1 MRDIIQSPGNKS
13 PRERLV
19 VARLYLYGSRRQ
31 DGAPSG
37 KGGVVIALSKVSAR
51 HDHPRGIIAI
61 RRMLKLAFDRK
72 SRVLQVSISGIFAS
86 EDMDE
91 LDNAVV
97 EFVARH
103 GPVRG
108 IFDYSDVE
116 AIAVPDS
123 RLAERAQQ
131 PQVIEQRVVVA
142 SRATR
147 GERARTY
154 ASYRREAGQR
164 QAVIVDSLGE
174 AYAFLD
180 LRNPR
185 FEPVER

>member
-1 MRDIIQSPGNKS
+1 
-13 PRERLV
+13 
-19 VARLYLYGSRRQ
+19 
-31 DGAPSG
+31 
-37 KGGVVIALSKVSAR
+37 
-51 HDHPRGIIAI
+51 
-61 RRMLKLAFDRK
+61 MLRLAFDRK
-72 SRVLQVSISGIFAS
+72 NRVLQVTVSGIFGS

-91 LDNAVV
+91 LDNIVV

-108 IFDYSDVE
+108 IFDYSDVD

-131 PQVIEQRVVVA
+131 PQAIEERVVVA
-142 SRATR
+142 SRVMGGT
-147 GERARTY
+147 RARTY
-154 ASYRREAGQR
+154 QGYRREAGQR
-164 QAVIVDSLGE
+164 QAVIVETLGE
-174 AYAFLD
+174 AYTFLD

>member
-1 MRDIIQSPGNKS
+1 
-13 PRERLV
+13 
-19 VARLYLYGSRRQ
+19 
-31 DGAPSG
+31 
-37 KGGVVIALSKVSAR
+37 
-51 HDHPRGIIAI
+51 
-61 RRMLKLAFDRK
+61 MLKLAFDRK
-72 SRVLQVSISGIFAS
+72 SRVLQIAISGSFAS

-103 GPVRG
+103 GSVRG

-142 SRATR
+142 SRAMR

-154 ASYRREAGQR
+154 ASYRREAGQS
-164 QAVIVDSLGE
+164 QAVIVDSLSE
-174 AYAFLD
+174 AYDFLD

-185 FEPVER
+185 IRAGRTLVLYFPRICREETMASPLKIEPVDATFGAVVTGFRIPGIDDDDLAARSTPRG

>member
-1 MRDIIQSPGNKS
+1 
-13 PRERLV
+13 
-19 VARLYLYGSRRQ
+19 
-31 DGAPSG
+31 
-37 KGGVVIALSKVSAR
+37 
-51 HDHPRGIIAI
+51 
-61 RRMLKLAFDRK
+61 MLALAFDRK
-72 SRVLQVSISGIFAS
+72 SRILRVTISGIFAS

-103 GPVRG
+103 GEVRAG

-116 AIAVPDS
+116 VIAVPDS

-131 PQVIEQRVVVA
+131 PHAIQQRVVVS
-142 SRATR
+142 SRAMG

-154 ASYRREAGQR
+154 GRFRREAGQR
-164 QAVIVDSLGE
+164 EPTIVASLDE
-174 AYAFLD
+174 AYAILG

>member
-1 MRDIIQSPGNKS
+1 
-13 PRERLV
+13 
-19 VARLYLYGSRRQ
+19 
-31 DGAPSG
+31 
-37 KGGVVIALSKVSAR
+37 
-51 HDHPRGIIAI
+51 
-61 RRMLKLAFDRK
+61 MLKLAFDRK
-72 SRVLQVSISGIFAS
+72 NRVLQVTIFGIFAS

-91 LDNAVV
+91 LENAVV

-103 GPVRG
+103 GQVRG

-131 PQVIEQRVVVA
+131 PEAIEHRVVVA
-142 SRATR
+142 SRVLG

-154 ASYRREAGQR
+154 ARYRREASQKHP
-164 QAVIVDSLGE
+164 VIVGSLAE
-174 AYAFLD
+174 AYAFLG

>member
-1 MRDIIQSPGNKS
+1 
-13 PRERLV
+13 
-19 VARLYLYGSRRQ
+19 
-31 DGAPSG
+31 
-37 KGGVVIALSKVSAR
+37 
-51 HDHPRGIIAI
+51 
-61 RRMLKLAFDRK
+61 MLKLAFDRK
-72 SRVLQVSISGIFAS
+72 SRVLQITVSGIFAS

-91 LDNAVV
+91 LDNAVI

-103 GPVRG
+103 GSVRG

-131 PQVIEQRVVVA
+131 PQVIEERVVVA
-142 SRATR
+142 SRAMK

>member
-1 MRDIIQSPGNKS
+1 
-13 PRERLV
+13 
-19 VARLYLYGSRRQ
+19 
-31 DGAPSG
+31 
-37 KGGVVIALSKVSAR
+37 
-51 HDHPRGIIAI
+51 
-61 RRMLKLAFDRK
+61 MLTLAFDRK
-72 SRVLQVSISGIFAS
+72 SRILRITISGIFAS
-86 EDMDE
+86 DDMDE

-103 GPVRG
+103 GEVRAG

-116 AIAVPDS
+116 MIAVPDS

-131 PQVIEQRVVVA
+131 PHAIQRRVVVA
-142 SRATR
+142 SRVMG

-154 ASYRREAGQR
+154 GRYRREAGQR
-164 QAVIVDSLGE
+164 EHTVVATLDE
-174 AYAFLD
+174 AYALLG

>member
-1 MRDIIQSPGNKS
+1 
-13 PRERLV
+13 
-19 VARLYLYGSRRQ
+19 
-31 DGAPSG
+31 
-37 KGGVVIALSKVSAR
+37 
-51 HDHPRGIIAI
+51 
-61 RRMLKLAFDRK
+61 MLKLAFDRK
-72 SRVLQVSISGIFAS
+72 NRVLHVAVSGIFAS

-91 LDNAVV
+91 LDNAVI

-108 IFDYSDVE
+108 IFDYSEVE

-131 PQVIEQRVVVA
+131 PEAIEQRVVVA
-142 SRATR
+142 SHVMG

-154 ASYRREAGQR
+154 ARYRREASQKHPM
-164 QAVIVDSLGE
+164 IVSSLDE
-174 AYAFLD
+174 AYDFLG

>member
-1 MRDIIQSPGNKS
+1 
-13 PRERLV
+13 
-19 VARLYLYGSRRQ
+19 
-31 DGAPSG
+31 
-37 KGGVVIALSKVSAR
+37 
-51 HDHPRGIIAI
+51 
-61 RRMLKLAFDRK
+61 MLKLAFDRK
-72 SRVLQVSISGIFAS
+72 NRVLQVSVSGIFAS

-108 IFDYSDVE
+108 IFDYSEVD

-131 PQVIEQRVVVA
+131 PEAIEERVVVA
-142 SRATR
+142 SHVMG

-154 ASYRREAGQR
+154 ARYRREANQKHPM
-164 QAVIVDSLGE
+164 IVDSLAE
-174 AYAFLD
+174 AYDVLD

>member
-1 MRDIIQSPGNKS
+1 
-13 PRERLV
+13 
-19 VARLYLYGSRRQ
+19 
-31 DGAPSG
+31 
-37 KGGVVIALSKVSAR
+37 
-51 HDHPRGIIAI
+51 
-61 RRMLKLAFDRK
+61 MLKLAFDRK
-72 SRVLQVSISGIFAS
+72 NRVLQVTIFGIFAS

-91 LDNAVV
+91 LETAVV

-103 GPVRG
+103 GQVRG

-131 PQVIEQRVVVA
+131 PEAIEQRVVVA
-142 SRATR
+142 SRVLG

-154 ASYRREAGQR
+154 ARYRREASQR
-164 QAVIVDSLGE
+164 HPVIVGSLAE
-174 AYAFLD
+174 AYAFLG